1 MKFNNIDLEI
11 TNKLDWE
18 HVSRYCE
25 LSEEFIR
32 KFHHK
37 VDWYY
42 ISAFQKLSEDFI
54 REFRFKVN

>member
-25 LSEEFIR
+25 LSEEFIEMGVKPLR
-32 KFHHK
+32 
-37 VDWYY
+37 
-42 ISAFQKLSEDFI
+42 L
-54 REFRFKVN
+54 